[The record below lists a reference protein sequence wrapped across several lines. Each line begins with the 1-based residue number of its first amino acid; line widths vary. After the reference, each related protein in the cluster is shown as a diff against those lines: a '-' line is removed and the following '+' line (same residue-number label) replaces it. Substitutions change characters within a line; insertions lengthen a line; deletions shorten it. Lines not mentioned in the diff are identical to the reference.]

1 MKKTLSLL
9 LVMLMVITS
18 FAGCS
23 SKATTT
29 TTTTT
34 TEAETQKPEI
44 LQEFT
49 TVYASEVTTLN
60 YLTTATEIEYGL
72 AGNLVDTLVDYDKYG
87 VIQPCLAT
95 EWKVSPDGLVWTFK
109 LRENVQWVT
118 HEGKVYAQLTAQD
131 FVDSMKY
138 ILDPAKASSTADI
151 VYGVIKNAE
160 AFYNGEIKDFSQVG
174 VKALDNLT
182 LEYTLAKP
190 VPYFLSMLSYVCF
203 FPVNG
208 AFLNEVGDR
217 FGTDNTTLLYN
228 GAYVLEVFEPQTR
241 RVLAKNESYWDKD
254 NVHITKLNYKYNKEA
269 ATLET
274 ELYLRGE
281 VSYIEKIP
289 SSTVDEWM
297 KDPEKK
303 AMIHPIRTS
312 SYSYF
317 YAFNFDPKFEAALEP
332 ENWKTVVNNMSF
344 RKSLFHALDRKAAML
359 TSEPYNPEKRLT
371 NTVTPANFATAD
383 GKDYT
388 QFGNLAAMAA
398 KDTFNGDEALNFKL
412 KAMQELKGKAT
423 FPVKV
428 LMPYN
433 AGTTEW
439 TNRAQ
444 VVEQQMEK
452 LLGLDYIDII
462 IAPYPPTGFLN
473 ATRRAGNYAF
483 MECNWGPDYADPET
497 YTDPLSRGT
506 NYNFPEKCTEKGE
519 DGQNLFETYEKM
531 VLAAK
536 SELMDMGLRYKLFAD
551 AEAYLIDQAFIVP
564 YGLGGG
570 GFTASKLNPLE
581 GPFSSFGVSY
591 LRYKGQRIHE
601 KSMSTE
607 EWDAAY
613 ATWQKE
619 REAALKN
626 AVK

>member
-1 MKKTLSLL
+1 MKRTLSLL
-9 LVMLMVITS
+9 LVLIMVTAS

-23 SKATTT
+23 KAQAPTA
-29 TTTTT
+29 
-34 TEAETQKPEI
+34 AETESKPDQVP
-44 LQEFT
+44 QEFS
-49 TVYASEVTTLN
+49 TVYAGEVTTLN
-60 YLTTATEIEYGL
+60 YLITATEIEYGL
-72 AGNLVDTLVDYDKYG
+72 AGNLVDTLVEYDKYG
-87 VIQPCLAT
+87 IIQPCLAT
-95 EWKVSPDGLVWTFK
+95 EWTTSPDGLVWTFK
-109 LRENVQWVT
+109 LRDNVQWVT
-118 HEGKVYAQLTAQD
+118 HEGKVYAQMTAQD

-138 ILDPAKASSTADI
+138 ILNPDNDSATSDI
-151 VYGVIKNAE
+151 VYDVIKNAE
-160 AFYNGEIKDFSQVG
+160 AYYKGEITDFSQVG
-174 VKALDNLT
+174 VKAIDKLT
-182 LEYTLAKP
+182 LEYTLSRP
-190 VPYFLSMLSYVCF
+190 VPYFLSMLNYVCF

-208 AFLNEVGDR
+208 KFLEEVGDR

-228 GAYVLEVFEPQTR
+228 GAYILETFEPQSR
-241 RVLAKNESYWDKD
+241 RVLVKNENYWDKD

-281 VSYIEKIP
+281 VSYIEIIP
-289 SSTVDEWM
+289 ASTVDEWM

-303 AMIHPIRTS
+303 SMIHPRRTS
-312 SYSYF
+312 SYTYF
-317 YAFNFDPKFEAALEP
+317 YAFNFDPKFEAAFEP
-332 ENWKTVVNNMSF
+332 ENWKIVVNNINF

-388 QFGNLAAMAA
+388 KFGKLAEIAA
-398 KDTFNGDEALNFKL
+398 KDTFNPEEALNYKL

-433 AGTTEW
+433 AGGTEW

-444 VVEQQMEK
+444 VIEQQMEK
-452 LLGLDYIDII
+452 LLGQDYIDII

-497 YTDPLSRGT
+497 YTDPFARGT
-506 NYNFPEKCTEKGE
+506 NYNFPEKCTET
-519 DGQNLFETYEKM
+519 DANGQNLFENYEKM
-531 VLAAK
+531 VQEAK
-536 SELMDMGLRYKLFAD
+536 GELVDMGRRYSLFAD
-551 AEAYLIDQAFIVP
+551 AEAYLIENAFIVP

-570 GFTASKLNPLE
+570 GYTASKLNPLE

-591 LRYKGQRIHE
+591 LRYKWQRIHE

-607 EWDAAY
+607 EWEAAY
-613 ATWQKE
+613 ATWLKE
-619 REAALKN
+619 REEALK
-626 AVK
+626 ASVK